1 MVLKRIFDIIL
12 SGALL
17 IMLMPVLIIVA
28 LLIRYHLGSPI
39 FFYQNRPGLHGKTFR
54 LIKFRTMR
62 DSFNKQGE
70 LLPDKDRLTRLG
82 HVLRACSLDELPQL
96 WNVFKGEMSFV
107 GPRPLLIEYL
117 SLYNSE
123 QKRRHDVKPGIT
135 GLAQVNGRNALNWE
149 GKFALDL
156 WYVDHQSFYLD
167 IKILMLTF
175 KKVLIREGITG
186 QGSVTNEKFTGNN
199 P

>member
-1 MVLKRIFDIIL
+1 MLKRIFDIIL

>member
-1 MVLKRIFDIIL
+1 
-12 SGALL
+12 
-17 IMLMPVLIIVA
+17 MLMPVLIIVA
-28 LLIRYHLGSPI
+28 LLIRYYLGSPI

-54 LIKFRTMR
+54 LIKFRTMK
-62 DSFNKQGE
+62 DSFNKHGD
-70 LLPDKDRLTRLG
+70 LLPDKDRITRLG

-167 IKILMLTF
+167 IKILMLTI

>member
-1 MVLKRIFDIIL
+1 MLKRIFDIIL

-17 IMLMPVLIIVA
+17 IMFMPILVIVA

-54 LIKFRTMR
+54 LIKFRTMK
-62 DSFNKQGE
+62 DSFNKNGE
-70 LLPDKDRLTRLG
+70 LLPDKDRVTHLG

-135 GLAQVNGRNALNWE
+135 GLAQVNGRNTLNWE

-167 IKILMLTF
+167 IKILMMTI
-175 KKVLIREGITG
+175 KKVLMREGITG